1 MEPEIC
7 ASIKVKRKSS
17 KKNFSVLKMKFLSRG
32 AFQHPSYS
40 LVFCCQVATTV
51 IIIWNQRT
59 FMSYKCRFS
68 HCYHKQIKPF
78 LLFLRAVAV
87 SWLITSYSHFFTPA
101 AVRLPLNRVDLTN
114 RFQVAVLLF
123 NNRSQMSSKYG
134 NKKVAHKAQPSV
146 SLMFLPRFDVLC
158 DLLLRYKYIS
168 ENQFEYVHNW
178 AYYIMYYIRL

>member
-87 SWLITSYSHFFTPA
+87 SRLITSYSHFFTPA

-114 RFQVAVLLF
+114 RFLV
-123 NNRSQMSSKYG
+123 
-134 NKKVAHKAQPSV
+134 PSV
-146 SLMFLPRFDVLC
+146 CSIIDHRWSQNMVTKKWHTRRSRVYHLCSYHVLTSSV
-158 DLLLRYKYIS
+158 I
-168 ENQFEYVHNW
+168 
-178 AYYIMYYIRL
+178 YYWEINI

>member
-68 HCYHKQIKPF
+68 HCYHKQIRPF

-114 RFQVAVLLF
+114 RFQVHRLRQNMVTKKWHTRRSRVCHLCSYHVLT
-123 NNRSQMSSKYG
+123 SS
-134 NKKVAHKAQPSV
+134 V
-146 SLMFLPRFDVLC
+146 
-158 DLLLRYKYIS
+158 I
-168 ENQFEYVHNW
+168 
-178 AYYIMYYIRL
+178 YY

>member
-87 SWLITSYSHFFTPA
+87 LRLITSYSHFFTPA

-114 RFQVAVLLF
+114 RFQVAVRLF
-123 NNRSQMSSKYG
+123 NNRSQMTSKYG

-158 DLLLRYKYIS
+158 DLLLRYKYLS

-178 AYYIMYYIRL
+178 AYCIMYYIRL